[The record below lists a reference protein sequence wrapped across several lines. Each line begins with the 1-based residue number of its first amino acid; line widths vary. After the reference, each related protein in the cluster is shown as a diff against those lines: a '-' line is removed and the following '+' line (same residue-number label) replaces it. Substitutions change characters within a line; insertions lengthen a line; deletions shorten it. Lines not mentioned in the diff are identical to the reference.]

1 MAVGEAYFAAAE
13 ESKRTSVDPIKFP
26 VYKGNGTKDDVLK
39 HVKTK
44 VSAWLEKKRPA
55 IEKVDGRVQEDRR
68 SPAGGAPTWVIAA
81 GSRVGLMWGS
91 FVDEFRAAPI
101 PEAWKKD
108 AELRGVY
115 YDALDAASEP
125 IKTQRA
131 KPALV
136 TCLTCSVKFEYFDE
150 FSRACEVWLAKNYK
164 AEYHVVDELR
174 PSPTLSNSGLDDKP
188 PPLLVGGAG
197 SAPGSDRRGGERRR
211 RRLGSVSD

>member
-1 MAVGEAYFAAAE
+1 
-13 ESKRTSVDPIKFP
+13 
-26 VYKGNGTKDDVLK
+26 
-39 HVKTK
+39 
-44 VSAWLEKKRPA
+44 
-55 IEKVDGRVQEDRR
+55 
-68 SPAGGAPTWVIAA
+68 
-81 GSRVGLMWGS
+81 MWGS

-136 TCLTCSVKFEYFDE
+136 TCLTYSVKFEYFDE

-188 PPLLVGGAG
+188 PPLLVGGQAWHPAQVVAAG
-197 SAPGSDRRGGERRR
+197 EKAEKADSASD
-211 RRLGSVSD
+211 SSTDDDSSKKPAAAKPKKKKH